1 MRAIQS
7 EYYGDNVRW
16 FIGIV
21 EQIDGD
27 PLKLGRIKVRIY
39 GVHSP
44 DTSQVDI
51 VDLPW
56 ANVIIPVTQGGVG
69 GSTNPTGIQRGA
81 RVFGFFADGAQSQ
94 IPMIL
99 GSIPHNYSYD
109 VKSAAVSDPFINAVS
124 SGRSYYRV
132 GDPITDEQVNEL
144 VAAGVDRGFFKKGQ
158 TLNQDQAN
166 ILNENQPL
174 QPSGVPLVGGTRQ
187 EQAFNFLKQYFMDR
201 GSEYPGVQSAAFVGN
216 FINESGPA
224 LPPNAGPTY
233 KGVQGANTRWGQ
245 EKSFGIAQWNLAAG
259 RMGNLE
265 GFVSRMS
272 PPTVWADFGA
282 QLEFVKWELENTH
295 TWVWP
300 HVKKSS
306 TIRRATAAVLR
317 FYETPEVAVN
327 YNRYQQNRTQFS
339 PTRQSEIVRK
349 YEAELDERVNAS
361 FSVLQNYGGE

>member
-1 MRAIQS
+1 MRSIQS

-51 VDLPW
+51 KDLPW

-99 GSIPHNYSYD
+99 GSIPHNYDYD

-174 QPSGVPLVGGTRQ
+174 QPSV
-187 EQAFNFLKQYFMDR
+187 FL
-201 GSEYPGVQSAAFVGN
+201 
-216 FINESGPA
+216 
-224 LPPNAGPTY
+224 
-233 KGVQGANTRWGQ
+233 
-245 EKSFGIAQWNLAAG
+245 
-259 RMGNLE
+259 
-265 GFVSRMS
+265 
-272 PPTVWADFGA
+272 
-282 QLEFVKWELENTH
+282 
-295 TWVWP
+295 
-300 HVKKSS
+300 
-306 TIRRATAAVLR
+306 
-317 FYETPEVAVN
+317 
-327 YNRYQQNRTQFS
+327 
-339 PTRQSEIVRK
+339 
-349 YEAELDERVNAS
+349 
-361 FSVLQNYGGE
+361 